1 MLQKN
6 LTLIL
11 LCVALVFFSEASLAQ
26 FPGMKQVRTQMN
38 NQFMNQQMNMMMMH
52 MNLSMRSRASN
63 SSKVPGAENEYT
75 YKVVMKDGSQQTITS
90 YIYFDTLQKKSYL
103 LLVDKRYPRSDT
115 AHRKVKIYSTQ
126 TISISRDATPSNPDD
141 SVVKRVWFDGMAT
154 DSCWLFHAINGK
166 INLYSFV
173 SELGNS
179 YLFDPSTIAAVQY
192 GTCAIGKFDPDAL
205 KAFIGND
212 EKAMKYFDKK
222 EYFDAVKRYNKD
234 APKLPD

>member
-1 MLQKN
+1 MLYKN
-6 LTLIL
+6 LTLFLFGIT
-11 LCVALVFFSEASLAQ
+11 LVFFSEASLAQ
-26 FPGMKQVRTQMN
+26 FPGMKQVNAQLN
-38 NQFMNQQMNMMMMH
+38 KQFMNQQMNMMMH
-52 MNLSMRSRASN
+52 MNMSMRSRAGN
-63 SSKVPGAENEYT
+63 SSKIPGAENEYT

-141 SVVKRVWFDGMAT
+141 SVAKREWFDGMAT
-154 DSCWLFHAINGK
+154 DSCWLFKAIKGK

-192 GTCAIGKFDPDAL
+192 GTGAIEKFEPDAF

-222 EYFDAVKRYNKD
+222 NYFDAVKRYNKD
-234 APKLPD
+234 AAKSPD

>member
-11 LCVALVFFSEASLAQ
+11 LGIALVFFSEASLAQ
-26 FPGMKQVRTQMN
+26 FPGMQQVRTQMN
-38 NQFMNQQMNMMMMH
+38 NQFINQQMNMMMR
-52 MNLSMRSRASN
+52 MNMSMRSRASN
-63 SSKVPGAENEYT
+63 SSKIPGAENEYT
-75 YKVVMKDGSQQTITS
+75 YKVVMKDGPQQTITS

-126 TISISRDATPSNPDD
+126 TISISRDVTPSNPDD
-141 SVVKRVWFDGMAT
+141 SAKQVWFDGMAT
-154 DSCWLFHAINGK
+154 DSCWLFHAIKGK

-173 SELGNS
+173 SEFGNS

-192 GTCAIGKFDPDAL
+192 GTSVMGKFEPDAL

-222 EYFDAVKRYNKD
+222 DYFDAVKRYNKD
-234 APKLPD
+234 AAKLPD

>member
-1 MLQKN
+1 MLYKN
-6 LTLIL
+6 LTLFLFGIT
-11 LCVALVFFSEASLAQ
+11 LVFFSEASLAQ
-26 FPGMKQVRTQMN
+26 YPGMKQVNAQLN
-38 NQFMNQQMNMMMMH
+38 KQFMNQQMNMMMH
-52 MNLSMRSRASN
+52 MNMSMRSRAGN
-63 SSKVPGAENEYT
+63 SSKISGAENEYT

-141 SVVKRVWFDGMAT
+141 SVAKREWFDGMAT
-154 DSCWLFHAINGK
+154 DSCWLFKAIKGK

-192 GTCAIGKFDPDAL
+192 GTGAIEKFEPDAL

-222 EYFDAVKRYNKD
+222 NYFDAVKRYNKD
-234 APKLPD
+234 AAKSPD